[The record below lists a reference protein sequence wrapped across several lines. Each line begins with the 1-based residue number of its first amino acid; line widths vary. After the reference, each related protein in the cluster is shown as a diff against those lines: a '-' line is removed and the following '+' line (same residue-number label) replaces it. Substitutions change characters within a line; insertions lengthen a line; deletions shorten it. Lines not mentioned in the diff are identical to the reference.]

1 MELNGYAK
9 AICLGIIAGMRSM
22 SAPAFTSAYLA
33 RQRSPALA
41 NSALSLMG
49 SPRVANALKVAAVG
63 EMIADKLPII
73 PDRISPGP
81 LVARALSGALCGA
94 ALCRA
99 EGKSL
104 EGGAIAGGL
113 SAIVSTYALYHLRRK
128 IGEARVVPDAALGFA
143 EDAIVIGSGLSLL
156 SHEDAAAQAS
166 AA

>member
-1 MELNGYAK
+1 MTMNGYVK
-9 AICLGIIAGMRSM
+9 AICVGVIAGMRSM
-22 SAPAFTSAYLA
+22 SAPAFTNAYLA
-33 RQRSPALA
+33 RQRSPELA
-41 NSALSLMG
+41 NSALSLLG
-49 SPRVANALKVAAVG
+49 SRRVATALKVAAAG

-99 EGKSL
+99 EGRSL

-128 IGEARVVPDAALGFA
+128 IGEARVVPDVALGFA

-156 SHEDAAAQAS
+156 SHEEVASQAS
-166 AA
+166 DA